1 MIRISPRK
9 ILLAAAIIFL
19 LSRTRK
25 LIEFLSALNA
35 SDILTLQ
42 PLRDSPPQARYF
54 VTLMVLALAYV
65 TVYFLL
71 LRRK

>member
-1 MIRISPRK
+1 MIQISWK
-9 ILLAAAIIFL
+9 KVLLAAAIIFL
-19 LSRTRK
+19 LSRIRK
-25 LIEFLSALNA
+25 IIAFLSALNV

-42 PLRDSPPQARYF
+42 PLRDSPPQARLF